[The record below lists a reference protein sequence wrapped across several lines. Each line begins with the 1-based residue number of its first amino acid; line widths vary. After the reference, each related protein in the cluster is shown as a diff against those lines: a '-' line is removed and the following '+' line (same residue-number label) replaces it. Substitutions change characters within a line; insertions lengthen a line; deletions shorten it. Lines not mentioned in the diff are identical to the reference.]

1 MARVFVDTSAVIALL
16 VPTDDSHHLA
26 KRIFQ
31 ELWQREVPLV
41 ATSYVLLETYALL
54 GRRIGLPAIS
64 RFRRKLAPLIKP
76 IWVDQS
82 LHERGLDL
90 LQLRSVRDLSLV
102 DTVSFVAIREHGID
116 EVFAFDHHFDDEGF
130 HPLS

>member
-1 MARVFVDTSAVIALL
+1 MARVFVDTSAVMALL
-16 VPTDDSHHLA
+16 VPTDRFHRAA

-31 ELWQREVPLV
+31 ELWGREVPLV

-54 GRRIGLPAIS
+54 GRRIGPLAIS
-64 RFRRKLAPLIKP
+64 RFRRKLAPLIRP
-76 IWVDQS
+76 IWVDPP

-90 LQLRSVRDLSLV
+90 LQVRSVRDLSLV
-102 DTVSFVAIREHGID
+102 DTVSFVVIREQGIE

-130 HPLS
+130 CPLS